1 MEPLPYTG
9 RTSQFFRE
17 NPKRVLKLP
26 TKLWEG
32 NSEDEFMKAFA
43 IEVQILEKLGHHSR
57 IVPFVGAL
65 CNLQKKV
72 D

>member
-1 MEPLPYTG
+1 
-9 RTSQFFRE
+9 
-17 NPKRVLKLP
+17 
-26 TKLWEG
+26 
-32 NSEDEFMKAFA
+32 MKAFA